1 MTVCLSSD
9 VSDALLCDLTLSEII
24 SDLEDFAPPEPRA
37 FVGEPVTRDETTHPS
52 QEEHALLLNAV
63 QRGRRA
69 ASVLAEA
76 TQTSANDWRL
86 WARARLL
93 DRPPQTDLTP
103 HLRALPRHL
112 RVETQALYE
121 GEQALLEVVERN
133 LKLVYA
139 VIHRYLQMA
148 EEPVVQHF
156 VGDGVLGLMIAADRF
171 DPRRGLQFSTYAYHW
186 VRQTVTRAMV
196 RDRMVY
202 IPEEARREMQ
212 QQNADQLLILQKALS
227 LEANIPGTDIA
238 LGETLKGADDPAER
252 AINRWQEGALWR
264 ALKAI
269 GPLHGLALGL
279 YTGVITGAHLTVKE
293 VAQLLDL
300 THEGCE
306 KVIKEARKRMLFYLN
321 AHGLSDLL

>member
-1 MTVCLSSD
+1 MTVCLSPD

-24 SDLEDFAPPEPRA
+24 SDLEDFTPPEPRA
-37 FVGEPVTRDETTHPS
+37 FIREPVTRDETTHPS

-171 DPRRGLQFSTYAYHW
+171 DPCRGLQFSTYAYHW

-212 QQNADQLLILQKALS
+212 QENADQLLILQKALS

-252 AINRWQEGALWR
+252 AINRWQEGTLWR